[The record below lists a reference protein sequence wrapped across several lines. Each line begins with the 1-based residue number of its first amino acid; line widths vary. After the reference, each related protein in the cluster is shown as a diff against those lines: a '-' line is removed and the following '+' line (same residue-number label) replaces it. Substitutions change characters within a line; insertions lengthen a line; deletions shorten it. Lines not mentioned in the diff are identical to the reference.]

1 MMKAL
6 SRQSVRT
13 RPGRAGTRRA
23 LTLVE
28 VLIALSITLLILLS
42 MTQAFT
48 VASREIGIGRNRLL
62 VAERVRDAADLVR
75 ADLERLS
82 LNVRPTYSSAEGKG
96 YLEIVD
102 RPFRD
107 MTFLDSPSNLLG
119 DIDDIL
125 MFTAVSPDRPF
136 KGRFD
141 GRIIESTEAEII
153 YFTRHVDSNGNGVID
168 YGDQIRLYRRVL
180 LIRPDLTPSVSGAL
194 ASNNVVY
201 RSVFRFNEF
210 VNNNGLDPALLNHT
224 PYAKFLQFNDVSLC
238 RDFENPLIVF
248 TPEPPTPVPP
258 PMSRYRCNSLGTL
271 SHHKNRTAHF
281 GTTGVVSGG
290 RLEIA
295 GFPHPVLANYTPVQR
310 EENTVLDDLIL
321 FGTMAGSDVV
331 LENVVGFDVKVFDPT
346 VPVFR
351 YAGLPMMPHDNGYA
365 AMVAGGAVPDGF
377 GCYVDLGALE
387 YRATGGTPTGH
398 GVGPVILI
406 PNLSHHFAH
415 WRTRLVAPQYQAFRN
430 EEPTAPNAGYWARIM
445 TAYEGVAGGPTY
457 TTWTGDFERDGID
470 NDLDGLIDEGSDGV
484 PIAGNAVP
492 GIRNDRDSA
501 PPYLQPITSLQ
512 VTLRA
517 ASYNADRQQ
526 IRGSDQVM
534 QAEVVVSTQNQ

>member
-1 MMKAL
+1 MSRAL
-6 SRQSVRT
+6 TSTAVT
-13 RPGRAGTRRA
+13 GGCGRFLPRRA

-28 VLIALSITLLILLS
+28 VLIALAITLLILLS

-75 ADLERLS
+75 LDLERLS
-82 LNVRPTYSSAEGKG
+82 LNVRPTYSSAEGQG

-102 RPFRD
+102 RAYRD
-107 MTFLDSPSNLLG
+107 MTFLDSASNLLG

-125 MFTAVSPDRPF
+125 MFTAISPDRPF

-153 YFTRHVDSNGNGVID
+153 YFTRNVDSNGNGVID

-180 LIRPDLTPSVSGAL
+180 LIRPDLTPMVNGTLS
-194 ASNNVVY
+194 SNNVVY

-210 VNNNGLDPALLNHT
+210 VNNNGLDPALLNLT

-238 RDFENPLIVF
+238 RDFENPIITF
-248 TPEPPTPVPP
+248 SPEPPAPVPP
-258 PMSRYRCNSLGTL
+258 PMGRYRCNSLGTL
-271 SHHKNRTAHF
+271 THPKNRTAHF
-281 GTTGVVSGG
+281 ATTGVVLGNG
-290 RLEIA
+290 RLELA
-295 GFPHPVLANYTPVQR
+295 GFPHPVMANYTPAQR
-310 EENTVLDDLIL
+310 VANTVLDDLIM

-346 VPVFR
+346 VPIYR
-351 YAGLPMMPHDNGYA
+351 YSGLPMMPHDNGYA
-365 AMVAGGAVPDGF
+365 AMVASGSVPDGF
-377 GCYVDLGALE
+377 GCYVDLGGME
-387 YRATGGTPTGH
+387 YRTTDGTPAGH
-398 GVGPVILI
+398 GLGPVVVI
-406 PNLSHHFAH
+406 PTLSHHFAH

-430 EEPTAPNAGYWARIM
+430 EEPGAGYWSTIM
-445 TAYEGVAGGPTY
+445 TTYEAVAGGPTY
-457 TTWTGDFERDGID
+457 ATWTRDFERDGID
-470 NDLDGLIDEGSDGV
+470 NDGDGLIDEGSDGV

-501 PPYLQPITSLQ
+501 PPYLQPITSVQ
-512 VTLRA
+512 VALRA